1 MCVRHYGLGKL
12 TEKQESRTLQKKIVS
27 KMDERRKWMNV
38 NNEGRNTYQK
48 TGGQIERATDKST
61 MEYF

>member
-1 MCVRHYGLGKL
+1 LGKL

-27 KMDERRKWMNV
+27 KMDERGKWKNV
-38 NNEGRNTYQK
+38 NNEGRNTYQMTEEEIK
-48 TGGQIERATDKST
+48 RATDKTT